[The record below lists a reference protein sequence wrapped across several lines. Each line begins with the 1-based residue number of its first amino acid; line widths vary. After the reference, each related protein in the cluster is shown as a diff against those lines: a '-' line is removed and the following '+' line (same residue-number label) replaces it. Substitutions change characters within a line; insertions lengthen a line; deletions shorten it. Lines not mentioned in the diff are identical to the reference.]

1 MSPMSRRQ
9 FMAAGVPWAV
19 ALTAID
25 LRLAHAATEDPRFGV
40 AQPFSYDLLR
50 ERALAMAQAPYVEP
64 SMKAENVL
72 RSVDFDTV
80 QKIKFRADR
89 ALWPSGPGS
98 YPVRFFHL
106 NEYNMLPVSV
116 HQVSGGTARELKYS
130 TQDFDY
136 ADTELDKALPP
147 DLGFS
152 GFRVMD
158 GHRKE
163 TDWMAFQGASYF
175 RCSGEDQQY
184 GASARGIA
192 INTAMP
198 FPEEFPRFTEFW
210 LEEPTDGTEVITIY
224 ALLDGPSVTGVYRFD
239 AKNER
244 GALMD
249 VSAELFAR
257 RDVERLGLAPLT
269 SMFWFGSNDKRE
281 ATDWRPE
288 VHDSD
293 GLAMWT
299 GSGEHIWRPLIN
311 PPMVRTNS
319 FLDANPKG
327 FGLMQRN
334 RDFASYQDDGAFY
347 NRRPGIW
354 VEPKSGFAEGAVQLV
369 EIPTSDE
376 IHDNIVA
383 YWVPKQPMKRG
394 DHLAMSYRLYWRND
408 EPNPPDNLARVIA
421 TRTGAGG
428 VPGKPSPNDSRKRK
442 FVIDFAGGPLAKMA
456 PRFDITPV
464 VTLSNGVVDNA
475 YVIKIVG
482 TDNWRAVFDVHTTST
497 EPVDMRCFLQLGD
510 ETLTETWLYQH
521 LPEARPRASYN
532 GRSAS

>member
-1 MSPMSRRQ
+1 MSPMSRRH
-9 FMAAGVPWAV
+9 FLAAGVPAAAMTAV
-19 ALTAID
+19 D
-25 LRLAHAATEDPRFGV
+25 FRFAHAATADPRMGPEL
-40 AQPFSYDLLR
+40 PFSYERLR
-50 ERALAMAQAPYVEP
+50 ERAVAMARSPYIAP
-64 SMKAENVL
+64 SAKAEDVL

-80 QKIKFRADR
+80 QKIKFRAER
-89 ALWPSGPGS
+89 ALWPNGPGQF
-98 YPVRFFHL
+98 PVRFFHL
-106 NEYNMLPVSV
+106 NEYNMLPVNV
-116 HQVSGGTARELKYS
+116 HQVSDGAARELKYAA
-130 TQDFDY
+130 QDFNY
-136 ADTELDKALPP
+136 ADTGLDKALPR
-147 DLGFS
+147 DLGYS

-158 GHRKE
+158 GHDKE

-175 RCSGEDQQY
+175 RCSGEDAQY
-184 GASARGIA
+184 GASARGVA

-198 FPEEFPRFTEFW
+198 YPEEFPRFTEFW
-210 LEEPTDGTEVITIY
+210 LDEPTDGSKVITVY

-239 AKNER
+239 VTHER
-244 GALMD
+244 GAVME

-257 RDVERLGLAPLT
+257 DDIQRLGLAPLT
-269 SMFWFGSNDKRE
+269 SMFWFGSHDKRE
-281 ATDWRPE
+281 ATDWRPQ

-299 GSGEHIWRPLIN
+299 GSGEHIWRPLLN
-311 PPMVRTNS
+311 PPTVRTNS

-354 VEPKSGFAEGAVQLV
+354 VEPISGFDEGAVQLV

-394 DHLAMSYRLYWRND
+394 DRLALSYRLYWRND
-408 EPNPPDNLARVIA
+408 EPHPPENLARVIS

-428 VPGKPSPNDSRKRK
+428 VPGRPSSSDSRKRK
-442 FVIDFAGGPLAKMA
+442 FVIDFAGGPMTKMA

-464 VTLSNGVVDNA
+464 ITLSQGVVDNA
-475 YVIKIVG
+475 YVIKVVG
-482 TDNWRAVFDVHTTST
+482 TDNWRAVFDVHTTSS
-497 EPVDMRCFLQLGD
+497 EPVDMRCFLQLGG

-521 LPEARPRASYN
+521 LPEIRPRAGYRF
-532 GRSAS
+532 GSAS